1 MHVGIDSASS
11 LLDEMNDCRPDRGRS
26 SASADKATERL
37 QEKKTAGGK
46 RGKTFTGCWTC
57 RERHVKCDEQRPKC
71 KRCIAGNF
79 ACQGYSTRLTWLT
92 PMSQRVSK
100 SNCRTRHTAEES
112 SSIGV
117 NVPTRGSLSGF
128 PTLQPEPTPKRR
140 RHTERSRPTVTTEQ
154 ACQNVQPAEPR
165 DVETIQPSEIITTVN
180 KSALFEGVPNDT
192 RISLDDNELV
202 YSEQQNLDS
211 NLWPTV
217 NSSSWSPGVD
227 HLQLNWYAYSQQFPN
242 NGSAVSS
249 FFDPMSIPRIGSPL
263 TPFGTPSSATR
274 ERELISHWATNLAD
288 KLVPFRSPAN
298 PFLTV
303 VSPMALEGSRTAR
316 TKSTC
321 TVALFHAVCAISAAH
336 QANLRACALEDDGL
350 LLHHKQLSF
359 HHLMQNIDRRDHDE
373 RMACLATLCLWI
385 LIHFVTGT
393 PGAWREVTK
402 VTRGLLEGI
411 SAETWAQSTTAALTY
426 QSFSSSFALIQAQ
439 YLGRQESLA
448 PLKTT
453 LPGVDMVKSQIM
465 PARSLEL
472 LSSFNTKLMRAHAMP
487 SEELDQLEIEFALST
502 PEPSTDFDAGNA
514 ASAMVHHHRSLF
526 YYASLLYFRGNS
538 GRRGPEEEVQ
548 GLVARCLDHMEHLD
562 LLQKDGSPKTWVY
575 AVVAFEAATPELRHR
590 TRSLFAKR
598 MSLGIAAWNTLL
610 LAVEEVWKRRD
621 ANFPGLDPEPW
632 TRVLANMP
640 ELDVVL
646 Y

>member
-1 MHVGIDSASS
+1 MGIESASS
-11 LLDEMNDCRPDRGRS
+11 RFDEMSDSRLDRGRPS
-26 SASADKATERL
+26 TSADTATERS
-37 QEKKTAGGK
+37 QEKKTPVSK
-46 RGKTFTGCWTC
+46 RGKSFTGCWTC

-100 SNCRTRHTAEES
+100 SNGRIRHTAEET

-117 NVPTRGSLSGF
+117 EVPISGSFQQFRAS
-128 PTLQPEPTPKRR
+128 QPGAAPNRR
-140 RHTERSRPTVTTEQ
+140 RHTDQRGRPTVATEQ
-154 ACQNVQPAEPR
+154 ACQNVQPTEPR
-165 DVETIQPSEIITTVN
+165 DLETIRPSQVVRTVN
-180 KSALFEGVPNDT
+180 KPALLEGVPNDT
-192 RISLDDNELV
+192 IVSLNDNEMV
-202 YSEQQNLDS
+202 QSDQQNRES

-217 NSSSWSPGVD
+217 NSSSWRPGVD
-227 HLQLNWYAYSQQFPN
+227 HLQPNWYTYSQQFPN
-242 NGSAVSS
+242 SGSDISR
-249 FFDPMSIPRIGSPL
+249 FLDHMSIPHIGSPI
-263 TPFGTPSSATR
+263 TPFGATSSAAR

-288 KLVPFRSPAN
+288 KFVPFRSPAN

-303 VSPMALEGSRTAR
+303 VSPMALEGSRIAR

-336 QANLRACALEDDGL
+336 QANLRAGPPEDNGL
-350 LLHHKQLSF
+350 VLHHKQLSF
-359 HHLMQNIDRRDHDE
+359 HHLMQNIDRRGHDE

-448 PLKTT
+448 PLKAT
-453 LPGVDMVKSQIM
+453 LEGVDMVKSQIM

-472 LSSFNTKLMRAHAMP
+472 LSSFNSKLMRTHAL
-487 SEELDQLEIEFALST
+487 SSHELDQLEIEFALST

-548 GLVARCLDHMEHLD
+548 SLVARCLDHMEYLD
-562 LLQKDGSPKTWVY
+562 LQQKDGSPKTWVY
-575 AVVAFEAATPELRHR
+575 AVVAFEAATPELRDR
-590 TRSLFAKR
+590 TRCLFAKR
-598 MSLGIAAWNTLL
+598 MSLGIATWGTLL
-610 LAVEEVWKRRD
+610 LAVEEIWKRRD
-621 ANFPGLDPEPW
+621 ATFPGFEPEPW
-632 TRVLANMP
+632 TRVLAKMP
-640 ELDVVL
+640 ELDIIL